1 MILSQVHDELHKGNR
16 VTTRVMGTE
25 SKLKVLNFDSMVHS
39 KGTCNQEQLPWTGL
53 AETNALEWGKVQM
66 DLIQLSNTTEQVPK
80 STAREIVK

>member
-53 AETNALEWGKVQM
+53 AETNAVEGGEVRI
-66 DLIQLSNTTEQVPK
+66 DFIQPSCTAEQVPK
-80 STAREIVK
+80 STAHKIVK